1 MHYRHGVHDS
11 TTIHPD
17 HTVSWV
23 GLRASVKGTSP
34 VDSDTGRGMYGNA
47 HPLGGGGPDVLGAGD
62 IKAHS
67 SVLSGGCRCGGGC
80 RGKGNARASGRW
92 ESEVLLV
99 DELGRNTKGAIFS

>member
-62 IKAHS
+62 IKAL
-67 SVLSGGCRCGGGC
+67 VGTKRRLSMWRWLPGEGERPGV
-80 RGKGNARASGRW
+80 REMGK
-92 ESEVLLV
+92 
-99 DELGRNTKGAIFS
+99 